1 MSWERNFPFDKCN
14 NFLLL
19 GGGGVNT
26 KTQHWAL
33 NMTQK
38 LLEKLWKDSLLMLF
52 TQARPSKDYKMA
64 QNVSYKTNEKVHFN
78 KEI

>member
-14 NFLLL
+14 NFLFL
-19 GGGGVNT
+19 GGSQYQDSTLGFKYGL
-26 KTQHWAL
+26 KAIR
-33 NMTQK
+33 K
-38 LLEKLWKDSLLMLF
+38 ILEKFPFLALH
-52 TQARPSKDYKMA
+52 QARPSKDYKMA